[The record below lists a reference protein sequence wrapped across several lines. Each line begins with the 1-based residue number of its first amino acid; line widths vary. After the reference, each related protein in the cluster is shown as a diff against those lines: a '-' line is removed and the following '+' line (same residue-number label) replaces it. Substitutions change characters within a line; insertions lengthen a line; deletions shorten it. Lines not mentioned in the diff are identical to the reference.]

1 MQRALAASKAAL
13 QIRGSADTEG
23 WAELQPPPQALGPA
37 NFVPAY
43 AENLGRYNG
52 QGANAAPES
61 VQKFTVY
68 PPSWDSD
75 PLVRKSRRN
84 SWPDTAAG
92 AALRGALETYFG
104 EVQRV
109 SEVLHGGLSEAVGR
123 PRQFISDMLNPHTEG
138 LLRSNCYLPGHPHM
152 AAHKDLGTTTLL
164 LVDAP
169 GLEFQPHSREEW
181 IAAAAPKGAL
191 IVNIGEFFE
200 IWTRGAWRATPHRV
214 TGVSDQGRCS
224 LAFFS
229 NQGIYYPE
237 DGSPV
242 NRTIQP
248 LAASDDGEA
257 WSGLECSLGREAR
270 QSIEWPAFFQ
280 EAVARIRSKGAAE
293 ESSAARPNAAG
304 A

>member
-1 MQRALAASKAAL
+1 MSAAAAQSATHATHAALTHEWSVPVIDIAALTSERHAGRAEVVAALSAAVLSDGIFAVVGHGIQEDVMQRALAASKAAL

-23 WAELQPPPQALGPA
+23 WAELQPPPQALQPQERSEVHGVSA
-37 NFVPAY
+37 LLGFGSLGSEVQ
-43 AENLGRYNG
+43 AELL
-52 QGANAAPES
+52 A
-61 VQKFTVY
+61 
-68 PPSWDSD
+68 
-75 PLVRKSRRN
+75 
-84 SWPDTAAG
+84 DTAAG

-200 IWTRGAWRATPHRV
+200 IWTRGAW
-214 TGVSDQGRCS
+214 
-224 LAFFS
+224 
-229 NQGIYYPE
+229 
-237 DGSPV
+237 
-242 NRTIQP
+242 
-248 LAASDDGEA
+248 
-257 WSGLECSLGREAR
+257 
-270 QSIEWPAFFQ
+270 
-280 EAVARIRSKGAAE
+280 
-293 ESSAARPNAAG
+293 
-304 A
+304 